1 LNALKPKTT
10 YHYKVTSIESNGK
23 SDGEESGVNRFTTP
37 GPGEVIAASPPQPIS
52 QPK

>member
-10 YHYKVTSIESNGK
+10 YYYKVTPIEN
-23 SDGEESGVNRFTTP
+23 DGEESAINRFTTP
-37 GPGEVIAASPPQPIS
+37 GPGEVIATSPPQPVP